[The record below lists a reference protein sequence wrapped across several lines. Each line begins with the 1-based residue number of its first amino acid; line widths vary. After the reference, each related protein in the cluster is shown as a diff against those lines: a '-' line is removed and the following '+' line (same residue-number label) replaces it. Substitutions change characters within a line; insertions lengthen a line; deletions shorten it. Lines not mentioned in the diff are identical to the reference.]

1 MVKQVRLLDIE
12 SCNRCKHLD
21 LAKSGRTGY
30 AICKKENIVVEEL
43 DEYRI
48 EMLLQEVD
56 IPEWCTLPVVEN
68 IDKKGG

>member
-1 MVKQVRLLDIE
+1 MTKQTRLLDID

-21 LAKSGRTGY
+21 LAKSGRVGY
-30 AICKKENIVVEEL
+30 AICKKENRVIAEL

-56 IPEWCTLPVVEN
+56 IPEWCSLPLVEN
-68 IDKKGG
+68 VDKKGE